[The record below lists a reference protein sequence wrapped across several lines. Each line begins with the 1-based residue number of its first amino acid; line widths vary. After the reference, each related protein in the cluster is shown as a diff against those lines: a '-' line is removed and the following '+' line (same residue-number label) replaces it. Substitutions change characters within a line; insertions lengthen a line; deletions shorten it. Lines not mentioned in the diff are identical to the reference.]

1 MYFSTKQHGLG
12 VFLTVKVIW
21 PSSIKHH
28 SLLPQ
33 HSVAAI
39 GRHLGKRIEPDVLS
53 QSEIG
58 KFPGFIRKF
67 PVKWTEKTFGVGEA
81 GFCS

>member
-1 MYFSTKQHGLG
+1 M
-12 VFLTVKVIW
+12 
-21 PSSIKHH
+21 
-28 SLLPQ
+28 LPQ

-58 KFPGFIRKF
+58 KFPGFRRKF

-81 GFCS
+81 DFCSCSLFIYAFMLD